1 MQVCTVLI
9 TLIGIEQIS
18 KPQPICIWF
27 TALCMGLNDGLGDPL
42 GLLYGLRD
50 RHPRGSNEKGTPM
63 KQSTRA
69 MEATDHVCK
78 LTLILCYRQSC

>member
-18 KPQPICIWF
+18 KPQPKCIWF

-50 RHPRGSNEKGTPM
+50 RHPRGSNEKGIPM

-69 MEATDHVCK
+69 MDHVCK
-78 LTLILCYRQSC
+78 LTLILCYQQSC